1 MKKIIFSA
9 IYLLFLSSCVLN
21 DTVVDEK
28 DSTIKGWKQNM
39 DVGSRSESNAFLWH
53 RGEYIGHKTIDWN
66 SPDYSINQKN
76 VSFDKGMAI
85 YAYDGKGG
93 EYIVDNGMP
102 AIYYKQTKENIYE
115 DSFNYAVITE
125 QDAETSFHP
134 AFSNVKFQI
143 KNNHKGLYLK
153 INSVGLGNISRECIF
168 HFPFDSISAEWTG
181 IHHVDDIVIP
191 IEEIG
196 LEAGESYIFP
206 EEQYLP
212 FIPQSNKAWNTQYT
226 HWSDKGSFIILDCII
241 YNVMDLEKGYQSE
254 KDYTIWCGENETFA
268 QVHIPLNLDFRMG
281 ENCIVEISLEENCP
295 WYDASGTF
303 PKKVLNPIIF
313 DATVDDWTDGGD
325 VNVEA

>member
-28 DSTIKGWKQNM
+28 GDTIKGWKQSM
-39 DVGSRSESNAFLWH
+39 DIVSRSESNAFLWH
-53 RGEYIGHKTIDWN
+53 RGDYVGHKTVDWS
-66 SPDYSINQKN
+66 SPDCLIHQKN

-153 INSVGLGNISRECIF
+153 INSVGLGNIAREGVF
-168 HFPFDSISAEWTG
+168 HFPFDSISAGWSGT
-181 IHHVDDIVIP
+181 HHIDDIVIP

-196 LEAGESYIFP
+196 LEEGQSYIFP

-212 FIPQSNKAWNTQYT
+212 FIPQSNKAWNTQYS

-241 YNVMDLEKGYQSE
+241 YNVMDLERGYQSE

-268 QVHIPLNLDFRMG
+268 QVHIPLNIDFRMG
-281 ENCIVEISLEENCP
+281 ENCIVEISLEGNCP

-303 PKKVLNPIIF
+303 PEKILNPIIF
-313 DATVDDWTDGGD
+313 YPTVDDWTDGGD
-325 VNVEA
+325 INIEA